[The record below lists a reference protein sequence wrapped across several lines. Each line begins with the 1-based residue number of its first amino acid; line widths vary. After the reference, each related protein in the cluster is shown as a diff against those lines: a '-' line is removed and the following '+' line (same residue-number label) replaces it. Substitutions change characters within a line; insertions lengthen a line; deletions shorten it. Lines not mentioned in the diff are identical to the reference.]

1 MPSRRL
7 FFFAAILVGVA
18 CGGAAERDTDFD
30 EPQKTWT
37 AQKREDTEVPPVR
50 GVATFTPAQAVRI
63 AALLARLGHEHARL
77 GETRASS
84 MDVKTYAATM
94 TAHHARALAALGAL
108 APGEATSDT
117 TIDLIE
123 ADAERSIDVIRS
135 APARQD
141 IELAFM
147 TAEMSFHARALALL
161 DASLLPS
168 AATDAAA
175 VKALRDMREAVAQD
189 LLHALKVQGVVRAA
203 HLAAGA
209 E

>member
-1 MPSRRL
+1 MLSRRI

-18 CGGAAERDTDFD
+18 CGGAAAEDNEPE
-30 EPQKTWT
+30 EPQRTWT
-37 AQKREDTEVPPVR
+37 AQKREDTNMPPVR

-94 TAHHARALAALGAL
+94 TAHHAKALAALGAVSS
-108 APGEATSDT
+108 GEAPNDT
-117 TIDLIE
+117 TIDLIA
-123 ADAERSIDVIRS
+123 ADAERAIGVVRS
-135 APARQD
+135 ASQRQD
-141 IELAFM
+141 VDLAFM
-147 TAEMSFHARALALL
+147 TTEMSFHARALALL

-168 AATDAAA
+168 AATDARA
-175 VKALRDMREAVAQD
+175 VKALLEMRAAVADD
-189 LLHALKVQGVVRAA
+189 LIHALKVQGVVRAA

-209 E
+209 Q